1 MADTFQGFS
10 ASELMTVWEQ
20 GSTLDDVG
28 RAVLLLAHGEHIP
41 PETAVRIDIGQRDQ
55 RLLALRSAT
64 FGTRLETFLECDAC
78 GEPLEFTLDARQFR
92 NVRHDVADSATDG
105 GAGWTMRLPDSRDL
119 RAASQ
124 CISPEI
130 ARETL
135 FLRCV
140 SRASGEELEATED
153 NLQRFSEWLS
163 ERSPEIELLLDIN
176 CPACGKTHGVLL
188 DIVSFF
194 WREIESACGH
204 LVREVDAL
212 ARVYGWSEDHILRM
226 TPSRRQIYLQAVTS

>member
-1 MADTFQGFS
+1 MANMSQGFS

-28 RAVLLLAHGEHIP
+28 RAVLLLAQGERMP
-41 PETAVRIDIGQRDQ
+41 PEVAWRIDIGQRDQ

-78 GEPLEFTLDARQFR
+78 REPLEFSMDARQLQ
-92 NVRHDVADSATDG
+92 NMKQAVSDGITDESM
-105 GAGWTMRLPDSRDL
+105 GWTMRLPDSRDL

-124 CISPEI
+124 CSTPEM
-130 ARETL
+130 ASKTL

-140 SRASGEELEATED
+140 SADDSVQLDASEEH
-153 NLQRFSEWLS
+153 LQRFSDWLVQ
-163 ERSPEIELLLDIN
+163 RSPEIELLLKLD
-176 CPACGKTHGVLL
+176 CPACGKSHDVLL
-188 DIVSFF
+188 DIASFF
-194 WREIESACGH
+194 WREIESACAR

-212 ARVYGWSEDHILRM
+212 ARVYGWGEDEILRM
-226 TPSRRQIYLQAVTS
+226 TPARRQIYLQAVTS